1 MPVAEVLRA
10 FVTPQQL
17 LCRVKVWLIHVKLIK
32 ILSPGTSIRGFEK
45 SPDLVSSRQ
54 RDLHDSG
61 KVV

>member
-1 MPVAEVLRA
+1 MLLAEVLRA
-10 FVTPQQL
+10 LVTPQQL
-17 LCRVKVWLIHVKLIK
+17 LGRAKVWLIHEKLIK